1 MDKPLRLIIGIFI
14 FFTSI
19 SFFGFQNTEPVTKEK
34 GDGPNREVEY
44 FKKWHGEDV
53 GNMIPS
59 ERMKSIWEE
68 INNMPSENSF
78 NEAINTWAQIGP
90 TSMYVTST
98 GARWSGRVLDLNIR
112 TGDEYP
118 RVAAASG
125 GLWAFLYLS
134 SLTSYSLSSQLSSL
148 AIGSFDLK
156 PGDNSVL
163 IVGTGEPR
171 QRTGTGVYRSV
182 TGGTIFTK
190 LNFPSGDPGAVYKV
204 RYDLINTNVVYIAT
218 DRGFY
223 KSIDGGNT
231 WTNYLSAGNVTD
243 FEVHPSDNST
253 LYAAVW
259 GNGIFRS
266 NDYGVTWTK
275 LTTGGIPSTNVGR
288 TDITIPKFSSNY
300 IYVSMAKNDSNTT
313 LGVYRSTN
321 SGVNWVNVTP
331 SNTFLGNQGW
341 YDNIISVNPVN
352 ANIVLA
358 GGVFLWRSTNGGA
371 NWTFV
376 SDQDIHA
383 DQHTCLW
390 KPDGSQVW
398 VGHDGGVSTSLDA
411 GATWTSYENILPITQ
426 YVNIDV
432 GVSNTNLIM
441 GGSQDNGISRTT
453 NGGTTWNQVRPGDG
467 GGIAIDPT
475 NANNVFIT
483 DGVYDP
489 NVMAFKRLKSTNTG
503 LDWSF
508 IDNGIDNSKQWYT
521 KIRSDLVAPIYLYH
535 NSGGFVYKS
544 TNNGALWEKL
554 NSSSFV
560 FNVSNLNVSR
570 FQSPGS
576 VVYAALDSWNTG
588 AMLRVFD
595 GTSWNERSEGFTASV
610 RGVKPHPSDVS
621 KAYAVLN
628 GFSAGNKVFKTT
640 NKGVNWTNISGNL
653 PNVPMGDVI
662 PHPLTDNLIYV
673 GTEMGCYK
681 TTNAGVNWYRWNNGM
696 PEASIV
702 TEMVAIDSLSTRG
715 RYYIIA
721 ATYGRSMFMREVSGD
736 DPIGIS
742 TINSNIPAS
751 FSLKQNYPNPFNP
764 VTNINFELPVKEFV
778 NVKIFDISGKE
789 IQTIVNENL
798 NAGVYNYSFDGAALS
813 SGVYFYRISA
823 GKYSETKRMM
833 LLK

>member
-1 MDKPLRLIIGIFI
+1 MDKSLRLIIGILI
-14 FFTSI
+14 LFTSLLTY
-19 SFFGFQNTEPVTKEK
+19 GFENTEPVKKEK
-34 GDGPNREVEY
+34 GGGPNREVEY
-44 FKKWHGEDV
+44 FKKWHGKDV
-53 GNMIPS
+53 GNMIPI

-68 INNMPSENSF
+68 INRMPSEKSF
-78 NEAINTWAQIGP
+78 NEAINNWNELGP
-90 TSMYVTST
+90 SSMYVNGT

-112 TGDEYP
+112 SGDEYP
-118 RVAAASG
+118 RVASASG
-125 GLWAFLYLS
+125 GLWAFTNLGTLVP
-134 SLTSYSLSSQLSSL
+134 YSLSSLLSSL

-156 PGDNSVL
+156 PGDNNVM

-171 QRTGTGVYRSV
+171 QRTGTGVYRSI

-190 LNFPSGDPGAVYKV
+190 LNFPSGDPRTVFKV

-218 DRGFY
+218 DIGFY

-231 WTNYLSAGNVTD
+231 WVNYLSLNSVSD
-243 FEVHPSDNST
+243 FEVHPNDNSI

-259 GNGIFRS
+259 GSGVFRS

-313 LGVYRSTN
+313 LGVYRSIN

-331 SNTFLGNQGW
+331 SNTFLGSQGW

-358 GGVFLWRSTNGGA
+358 GGIYLWRSSNGGS

-383 DQHTCLW
+383 DQHTCVW
-390 KPDGSQVW
+390 RPDGSQVW
-398 VGHDGGVSTSLDA
+398 VGHDGGVSTSIDA
-411 GATWTSYENILPITQ
+411 GVTWTSYENILPITQ

-432 GVSNTNLIM
+432 GVSNTNLIV

-475 NANNVFIT
+475 NANNIYIT
-483 DGVYDP
+483 DGVYDI
-489 NVMAFKRLKSTNTG
+489 NSMAFKRLKSTNTG
-503 LDWSF
+503 LDWTF
-508 IDNGIDNSKQWYT
+508 IDNGVDPSTQWYT
-521 KIRSDLVAPIYLYH
+521 KIRSDLVAPVYLYH
-535 NSGGFVYKS
+535 NAGGFVYKS
-544 TNNGALWEKL
+544 TNNGALWTKL
-554 NSSSFV
+554 NSSSFG
-560 FNVSNLNVSR
+560 FNVENLNVSR
-570 FQSPGS
+570 YQSPGA

-595 GTSWNERSEGFTASV
+595 GTSWNERSEGFENSV
-610 RGVKPHPSDVS
+610 RGVKPHPTNVN

-628 GFSAGNKVFKTT
+628 GFTAGNKIFRTT
-640 NKGVNWTNISGNL
+640 NKGVNWINISGNL

-662 PHPLTDNLIYV
+662 PHPLSDNLLYV

-681 TTNAGVNWYRWNNGM
+681 TTNGGVNWYRWNNGM

-702 TEMVAIDSLSTRG
+702 TEMVAVDSLSTRG
-715 RYYIIA
+715 KYYIIA

-736 DPIGIS
+736 DVIGIS
-742 TINSNIPAS
+742 ALNSNIPS
-751 FSLKQNYPNPFNP
+751 TFTLKQNYPNPFNP
-764 VTNINFELPVKEFV
+764 VTNINFEIPVNEFV
-778 NVKIFDISGKE
+778 NVTIFDASGRE
-789 IQTIVNENL
+789 IQTLVNENL
-798 NAGVYNYSFDGAALS
+798 SAGIYNYSFSASTLS
-813 SGVYFYRISA
+813 SGVYFYRIKA
-823 GKYSETKRMM
+823 GKFIDTRKMM